1 MLRNFY
7 RISISM
13 FAVLLLEFW
22 LVTLPS
28 LFGLKHGK
36 LAVDGLCTNQKAKE
50 DLRIYL
56 SATMDL
62 QVENIN

>member
-28 LFGLKHGK
+28 LFGPRHGK
-36 LAVDGLCTNQKAKE
+36 LAVDELCTNQKAKK
-50 DLRIYL
+50 DLRISL

>member
-1 MLRNFY
+1 
-7 RISISM
+7 M

-36 LAVDGLCTNQKAKE
+36 LAVDGLCTNQKAKK
-50 DLRIYL
+50 DLKISL

-62 QVENIN
+62 QVGNIS